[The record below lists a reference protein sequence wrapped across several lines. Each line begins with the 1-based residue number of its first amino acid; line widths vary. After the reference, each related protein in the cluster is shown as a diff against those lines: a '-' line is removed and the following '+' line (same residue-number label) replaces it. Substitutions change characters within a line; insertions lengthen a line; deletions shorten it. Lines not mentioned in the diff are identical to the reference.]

1 MYHVANSKMDQV
13 TNSAMGK
20 NIMEYMSIFREMG
33 ILKLGINCHSQ
44 WVAMLS
50 APEWMKI
57 VVGIRLIRK
66 AVLMVLAMDM
76 GEFFRFRRGGR
87 IIGVRRVSSVNVVRV
102 LRSSGV
108 SITFTWICTKIGG
121 S

>member
-66 AVLMVLAMDM
+66 AVLMVLVMDM
-76 GEFFRFRRGGR
+76 GGFFRFRRGGR

>member
-66 AVLMVLAMDM
+66 AVLMVLVMDM
-76 GEFFRFRRGGR
+76 GSFLDLGGGR

>member
-44 WVAMLS
+44 
-50 APEWMKI
+50 
-57 VVGIRLIRK
+57 GQK
-66 AVLMVLAMDM
+66 ALPPTEND
-76 GEFFRFRRGGR
+76 
-87 IIGVRRVSSVNVVRV
+87 NCC
-102 LRSSGV
+102 
-108 SITFTWICTKIGG
+108 WD
-121 S
+121 

>member
-57 VVGIRLIRK
+57 VVGIRRDPWRRDFVPAGRHAEYRK
-66 AVLMVLAMDM
+66 N
-76 GEFFRFRRGGR
+76 
-87 IIGVRRVSSVNVVRV
+87 IH
-102 LRSSGV
+102 
-108 SITFTWICTKIGG
+108 
-121 S
+121 